1 MVKNFPNSF
10 KKAYF
15 YENYA
20 DFNPKVK
27 QNTSLIEEKNNEIS
41 SFHTTEIDSGCTVL
55 RAKNDKDEAQ
65 CFEHEVAQNV
75 LQFHFCLKGQ
85 MNFKYNEGSYT
96 FPLNEDHS
104 MLLYNPAKELPID
117 VELSPNTWLISVLI
131 SITKFHALFSSD
143 ANHIPFLSPEN
154 SAKKYYDNQPFA
166 SSIAV
171 VLSQILQSKIHDSI
185 KALYIKGKVY
195 ELLSLYFNKSEDP
208 SIEQCPFLVD
218 EENVRKIRRAKEI
231 ILERM
236 TNPPSLENLAVEIGL
251 SLKKLKDGFKE
262 LYGDTVY
269 AYLLD
274 HKMEE
279 ACRMLTTQ
287 KYNVNE
293 VGLKLGY
300 STASHFIAAFKK
312 KYGTTPKK
320 YLGSLSS

>member
-1 MVKNFPNSF
+1 M
-10 KKAYF
+10 
-15 YENYA
+15 
-20 DFNPKVK
+20 
-27 QNTSLIEEKNNEIS
+27 QEKNNEKS
-41 SFHTTEIDSGCTVL
+41 SFHTTEIDQGFNVL
-55 RAKNDKDEAQ
+55 RVKNDTEQTQSFSQKVQ
-65 CFEHEVAQNV
+65 QNV

-85 MNFKYNEGSYT
+85 MNFKYNNGNYT

-104 MLLYNPAKELPID
+104 MLLYNPAKKLPID
-117 VELSPNTWLISVLI
+117 LEISSNTWLISVLI
-131 SITKFHALFSSD
+131 SIKKFHALFSTD
-143 ANHIPFLSPEN
+143 ADHIPFLSPEN

-195 ELLSLYFNKSEDP
+195 ELLSLYFNKNEDP
-208 SIEQCPFLVD
+208 SIEQCPFLID
-218 EENVRKIRRAKEI
+218 EENIRKIRRAKEI
-231 ILERM
+231 ILQRM

-251 SLKKLKDGFKE
+251 SLKKLKEGFKE

-269 AYLLD
+269 SYLLD

-279 ACRMLTTQ
+279 ACRMLNTQ

-293 VGLKLGY
+293 VGLRLGY

-320 YLGSLSS
+320 YLGSVSS

>member
-1 MVKNFPNSF
+1 M
-10 KKAYF
+10 
-15 YENYA
+15 
-20 DFNPKVK
+20 
-27 QNTSLIEEKNNEIS
+27 EEKNNEKS
-41 SFHTTEIDSGCTVL
+41 SFHTTRVDSGCHVL
-55 RAKNDKDEAQ
+55 RAKNDADHSQ
-65 CFEHEVAQNV
+65 NFSHRVAQNV

-85 MNFKYNEGSYT
+85 MNFKYNDGNYT

-104 MLLYNPAKELPID
+104 MLLYNPAKELPIE

-143 ANHIPFLSPEN
+143 ADHIPFLSVEN
-154 SAKKYYDNQPFA
+154 SAKKHYDNQAFS

-195 ELLSLYFNKSEDP
+195 ELLSLYFNKNEDP

-218 EENVRKIRRAKEI
+218 EENVRKIRQAKEI

-251 SLKKLKDGFKE
+251 SLKKLKEGFKE

-279 ACRMLTTQ
+279 ACRMLNTQ

-293 VGLKLGY
+293 VGLLLGY

-320 YLGSLSS
+320 YLGSVSS

>member
-1 MVKNFPNSF
+1 MK
-10 KKAYF
+10 
-15 YENYA
+15 
-20 DFNPKVK
+20 
-27 QNTSLIEEKNNEIS
+27 EKNNDKS
-41 SFHTTEIDSGCTVL
+41 SFELTEIDPSCYVL
-55 RAKNDKDEAQ
+55 RAKNDTDAALDIT
-65 CFEHEVAQNV
+65 HTVAQNF

-85 MNFKYNEGSYT
+85 MNFKYNQGSYT

-104 MLLYNPAKELPID
+104 ILLYNPAKELPID
-117 VELSPNTWLISVLI
+117 VELSPNTWLVSALI

-143 ANHIPFLSPEN
+143 ADHIPFLSSEN
-154 SAKKYYDNQPFA
+154 SAKKYYDNLPFT

-171 VLSQILQSKIHDSI
+171 VLSQVLQSKIHDSI

-208 SIEQCPFLVD
+208 SVVQCPFLVD
-218 EENVRKIRRAKEI
+218 EENVRKIRKAKEI
-231 ILERM
+231 VLERM
-236 TNPPSLENLAVEIGL
+236 TDPPSLENLAVEIGL
-251 SLKKLKDGFKE
+251 SLKKLKEGFKE
-262 LYGDTVY
+262 LYGDTIY

-279 ACRMLTTQ
+279 ARRMLNSQ

-320 YLGSLSS
+320 YLGSVSS